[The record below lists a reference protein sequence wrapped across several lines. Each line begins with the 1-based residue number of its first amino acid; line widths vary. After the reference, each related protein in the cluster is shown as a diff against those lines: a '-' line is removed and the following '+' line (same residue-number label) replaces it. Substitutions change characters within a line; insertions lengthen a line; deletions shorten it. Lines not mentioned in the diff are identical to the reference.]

1 MEILISLVVVA
12 IILSFAVPKFINI
25 SDKTNFSKLK
35 SEVALIQ
42 SGITRVK
49 TNNILL
55 EKDENITTLDEAKNN
70 TKDEKLFTKVVDLPI
85 IATNTTLKEKGF
97 WTKIDDKNYQF
108 YLSDDKTILYSFED
122 GKFVCKSS
130 FDLCQEVQ

>member
-1 MEILISLVVVA
+1 MLITLVVFA
-12 IILSFAVPKFINI
+12 IVLSFAIPKFLNI
-25 SDKTNFSKLK
+25 ADKTNLTKLK

-42 SGITRVK
+42 NGITKAK

-55 EKDENITTLDEAKNN
+55 GKDENITILDEAKNN

-85 IATNTTLKEKGF
+85 IATNNSIKQKGF
-97 WTKIDDKNYQF
+97 WSKIDDKNYQF
-108 YLSDDKTILYSFED
+108 YLSDEKMVLYSFED
-122 GKFVCKSS
+122 YKFVCKSL

>member
-1 MEILISLVVVA
+1 MLITLVVFA
-12 IILSFAVPKFINI
+12 IVLSFAIPKFLNI
-25 SDKTNFSKLK
+25 TDKTNLTKLK

-42 SGITRVK
+42 NGITKAK

-55 EKDENITTLDEAKNN
+55 GKDENITILDEAKNN

-85 IATNTTLKEKGF
+85 IATNSSIKQKGF
-97 WTKIDDKNYQF
+97 WSKIDDKNYQF
-108 YLSDDKTILYSFED
+108 YLSDEKMVLYSFED
-122 GKFVCKSS
+122 DNFVCKSS

>member
-1 MEILISLVVVA
+1 MLITLVVFA
-12 IILSFAVPKFINI
+12 IVLSFAIPKFLNI
-25 SDKTNFSKLK
+25 ADKTNLTKLK

-42 SGITRVK
+42 NGITKAK

-55 EKDENITTLDEAKNN
+55 GKDENITILDEAKNN

-85 IATNTTLKEKGF
+85 IATNSSIKQKGF
-97 WTKIDDKNYQF
+97 WSKIDDKNYQF
-108 YLSDDKTILYSFED
+108 YLSDEKMVLYSFED
-122 GKFVCKSS
+122 YKFVCKSS